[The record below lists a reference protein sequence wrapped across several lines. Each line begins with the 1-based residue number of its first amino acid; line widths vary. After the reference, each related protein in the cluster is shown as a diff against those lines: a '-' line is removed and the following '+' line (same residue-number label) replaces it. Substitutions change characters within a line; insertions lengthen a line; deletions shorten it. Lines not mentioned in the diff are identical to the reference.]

1 MSSEREQKEKQ
12 YVLSLFLKFIKKIL
26 CLRGVRGQVIIFM
39 ATFLFIELID
49 SLKDSINQIKVSNQF
64 HSIKV

>member
-1 MSSEREQKEKQ
+1 MSNEREQKEKQ

-49 SLKDSINQIKVSNQF
+49 
-64 HSIKV
+64 